1 MSNIDVI
8 SKLYYTV
15 LGQTLRERMKSEH
28 VKIIDFGFDDVD
40 DTKFSSDSTI
50 RGILN
55 GNRNLTTKSVKF
67 FLQTLNYQTSQEMY
81 FPSEEFSLQII
92 KEVFKLVIY
101 SNQFNNSIF
110 KQTMTIKLGSTHFI
124 NQECIEYYVEEHKE
138 ILLNSFFSIVPKE
151 SKEFSSK
158 YISLL
163 ISEWLVELA
172 CIISQN

>member
-40 DTKFSSDSTI
+40 DTKSSSDSTI

-55 GNRNLTTKSVKF
+55 GICNLTTNSVKI
-67 FLQTLNYQTSQEMY
+67 FLQTLNHNTSQEMY
-81 FPSEEFSLQII
+81 FPSDGFCIQII
-92 KEVFKLVIY
+92 KEIFKLVIY
-101 SNQFNNSIF
+101 SNHFNNSIF
-110 KQTMTIKLGSTHFI
+110 KQTMLQQLGNNHS
-124 NQECIEYYVEEHKE
+124 NPKYIEYFVEEHKE
-138 ILLNSFFSIVPKE
+138 IFLKSFLPIVPKE

-158 YISLL
+158 YISFL
-163 ISEWLVELA
+163 ICDWLIELA
-172 CIISQN
+172 CIISQNQ

>member
-1 MSNIDVI
+1 MSNIDVV

-15 LGQTLRERMKSEH
+15 LGQTLRERMRSEH

-50 RGILN
+50 RGILK

-81 FPSEEFSLQII
+81 FPSDEFCLQII
-92 KEVFKLVIY
+92 KEIFKLVIY
-101 SNQFNNSIF
+101 SNQFDNSIF
-110 KQTMTIKLGSTHFI
+110 KQTMLQQFGNNYS
-124 NQECIEYYVEEHKE
+124 NQECIDFYVEENKE
-138 ILLNSFFSIVPKE
+138 TLLKSFFKIVPKE

-163 ISEWLVELA
+163 ISDWLVELA

>member
-1 MSNIDVI
+1 MSNIDVV

-15 LGQTLRERMKSEH
+15 LGQTLRERMRSEH

-50 RGILN
+50 RGILK

-81 FPSEEFSLQII
+81 FPSDEFCLQII
-92 KEVFKLVIY
+92 KEIFKLVTY
-101 SNQFNNSIF
+101 SNQFDNSIF
-110 KQTMTIKLGSTHFI
+110 KQTMLQQLGNIHS
-124 NQECIEYYVEEHKE
+124 NQESIEYYVEEHKE
-138 ILLNSFFSIVPKE
+138 ILMKSFFTIIPKE

-163 ISEWLVELA
+163 ISDWLVELA

>member
-1 MSNIDVI
+1 MSNIDVV

-15 LGQTLRERMKSEH
+15 LGQTLRERMRSEH

-50 RGILN
+50 RGILK

-81 FPSEEFSLQII
+81 FPSDEFCLQII
-92 KEVFKLVIY
+92 KEIFKLVIY
-101 SNQFNNSIF
+101 SNQFDNSIF
-110 KQTMTIKLGSTHFI
+110 KQTMLQQLGNIHS
-124 NQECIEYYVEEHKE
+124 NQESIEYYVEEHKE
-138 ILLNSFFSIVPKE
+138 ILMKSFFTIIPKE

-163 ISEWLVELA
+163 ISDWLVELA